1 MLVFGDV
8 KDTGYWVQLA
18 GNFTKELSLN
28 IAYGADAPDKA
39 DTRVWGGNAAR
50 LENTLMGGMLKYQD
64 GGYALGVEYWQN
76 KTTWSTS
83 ATTDYKTDAMQV
95 IATAAY
101 FF

>member
-1 MLVFGDV
+1 MLFAALFLFI
-8 KDTGYWVQLA
+8 LA
-18 GNFTKELSLN
+18 IILLWLSSRQRKQAGLPGGR
-28 IAYGADAPDKA
+28 IIYT
-39 DTRVWGGNAAR
+39 DTRAWGGNGAR

-64 GGYALGVEYWQN
+64 GGYALGVEYWAN

-83 ATTDYKTDAMQV
+83 ATTDSKTDAMQV